1 MPSTISTAAEQTAA
15 VDGPPYHFSS
25 WSICVHGLLTRRRVT
40 TPLPG
45 EVTKEEPES
54 STEHVWVPLMAKAL
68 TCGDRER
75 DRFSAKVRV
84 SGMLSPQLIY
94 SSLVSPSSPGRW
106 NIMMVNFGQRFC
118 TCSCTVSESL
128 ETWLSSRSL

>member
-15 VDGPPYHFSS
+15 VDGSPYHLSS
-25 WSICVHGLLTRRRVT
+25 WSICVHGLLTQRRAT
-40 TPLPG
+40 IPLPG
-45 EVTKEEPES
+45 EVTQEEPES

-84 SGMLSPQLIY
+84 SGMLSSQLIY
-94 SSLVSPSSPGRW
+94 SSLVSPSSASRW
-106 NIMMVNFGQRFC
+106 NKMLVNF
-118 TCSCTVSESL
+118 
-128 ETWLSSRSL
+128 